1 MGLQKYF
8 DEFNKKI
15 KMDYNELS
23 DVYCKIKMYKVAS
36 VKCTKLQVQNVQS
49 CK

>member
-36 VKCTKLQVQNVQS
+36 RKSINITKNPLQA
-49 CK
+49 